1 MLPWKGMYA
10 VEVHHVDKSPGERA
24 SPQGAEKFDMASY
37 ITGLSFVQ
45 AEGLAPLAAL
55 PAAEPNK

>member
-1 MLPWKGMYA
+1 MYV
-10 VEVHHVDKSPGERA
+10 VEVHHTDKTPGERA
-24 SPQGAEKFDMASY
+24 SPQGTEKFDMASY
-37 ITGLSFVQ
+37 VTSLSFVQ